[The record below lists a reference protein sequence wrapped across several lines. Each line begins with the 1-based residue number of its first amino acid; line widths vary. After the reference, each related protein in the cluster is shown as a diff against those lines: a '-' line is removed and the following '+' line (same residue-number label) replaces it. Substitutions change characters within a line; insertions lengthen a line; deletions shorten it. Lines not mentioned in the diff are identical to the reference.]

1 MARNIGATLSLN
13 NGNFFVN
20 MKSAVNASNNLRNSL
35 NGTTSGMKNF
45 GNQSS
50 GVGGVIT
57 SLASKVAVAVGA
69 FVGVRQA
76 IDFGKDVVNT
86 GREFEQGMANV
97 SAISGGN
104 RCRTDR
110 TFRESKGN
118 GC

>member
-57 SLASKVAVAVGA
+57 SLASKAAVAVGA

-76 IDFGKDVVNT
+76 IDFGKDVVPAESLN
-86 GREFEQGMANV
+86 REWQTYPQSREQQVQN
-97 SAISGGN
+97 
-104 RCRTDR
+104 
-110 TFRESKGN
+110 
-118 GC
+118 

>member
-1 MARNIGATLSLN
+1 
-13 NGNFFVN
+13 

-57 SLASKVAVAVGA
+57 SLASKAAVAVGA

-76 IDFGKDVVNT
+76 IEFGKLID
-86 GREFEQGMANV
+86 A
-97 SAISGGN
+97 AIPGKTHIIPHIIFSSIN
-104 RCRTDR
+104 YT
-110 TFRESKGN
+110 S
-118 GC
+118 

>member
-1 MARNIGATLSLN
+1 
-13 NGNFFVN
+13 

-57 SLASKVAVAVGA
+57 SLASKAAVAVGA

-86 GREFEQGMANV
+86 GREFSEYKFGLQAHSHPYFILQLVGSKV
-97 SAISGGN
+97 SP
-104 RCRTDR
+104 
-110 TFRESKGN
+110 FKL
-118 GC
+118 

>member
-1 MARNIGATLSLN
+1 MGYRNIGATLSLN

-57 SLASKVAVAVGA
+57 SLASKAAVAVGA
-69 FVGVRQA
+69 FVGVPA
-76 IDFGKDVVNT
+76 ESLN
-86 GREFEQGMANV
+86 REWQTYPQSREQQVQN
-97 SAISGGN
+97 
-104 RCRTDR
+104 
-110 TFRESKGN
+110 
-118 GC
+118 

>member
-57 SLASKVAVAVGA
+57 SLASKAAVAVGA

-86 GREFEQGMANV
+86 GREFEQGME
-97 SAISGGN
+97 
-104 RCRTDR
+104 R
-110 TFRESKGN
+110 FLKL
-118 GC
+118 